1 MNQLTNHNRIMK
13 THQPYNHLIILVLGL
28 LMAGTQLQAQVFDN
42 LDQNPQDIAYYK
54 PSTKSKPQ
62 VKVIYG
68 RPKASDDVVFGTQV
82 PFGEVWETGSNEST
96 EVQFFCDVMFGNK
109 FVKAGKYVLYTI
121 PNKNYWTIMPNDKTD
136 TYGAHF
142 YNPDHDV
149 AKIEVPVHKGSH
161 LDVFS
166 IGFNMKD
173 YGTQMIL
180 AFAKT
185 RVKIPLYT
193 EERLISKV

>member
-1 MNQLTNHNRIMK
+1 MYLK
-13 THQPYNHLIILVLGL
+13 SLGILFLAML
-28 LMAGTQLQAQVFDN
+28 LSTTQLKGQSFDS
-42 LDQNPQDIAYYK
+42 LDQNPLDIAYYRPGLK
-54 PSTKSKPQ
+54 NKPQ

-68 RPKASDDVVFGTQV
+68 RPKAKDDVVFGTQI

-96 EVQFFCDVMFGNK
+96 EVQFFCDLMFGNK

-121 PNKNYWTIMPNDKTD
+121 PNKNYWTIILNKKTD
-136 TYGAHF
+136 TYGTHF
-142 YNPDHDV
+142 YDPQYNV
-149 AKIEVPVHKGSH
+149 AEIDVPVQKGSP
-161 LDVFS
+161 LSVFS

-180 AFAKT
+180 GFAKT

-193 EERLISKV
+193 EESLISKV